1 MKENANNIEISYD
14 LITSN
19 EKLNPKI
26 QIENRLNTE
35 GNNSVI
41 KEKKLSIAD
50 RLLDSTP
57 LKNYQSNKISK
68 SVDKNK
74 RKGKLFKIIN
84 YSYYKNS
91 LGSIPGK
98 TEKILL
104 TDNIIH
110 DRFYGSNSIF
120 NQLYESTPGVGSYN
134 LGCDWILKNKSI
146 KMNGKE
152 QNRFPD
158 SNNYLPSVGDYDID
172 KGNNIQKQRDNLR
185 YNSLYNRDKII
196 FNKSKNTNDSTFFY
210 DPKNLDDIAKSRKHY
225 NFCSYS
231 SRNDF
236 IGTKFPTLFDK
247 INNYPGPG
255 AYFNNEIIK
264 KPKHSFYNKADNES
278 KNDLKTDSLKKLKQL
293 FESSN
298 IIEKK
303 SEIEDKP
310 SFIMKQNGNKR
321 DNKVYNLEDIFKM
334 KNDKEIIINESA
346 ELEKKLRENEK
357 NHSSKNL
364 NFNIK
369 LNKEL
374 NKIKHILGNDNGKPD
389 YFFLSPERWKNKKK
403 SFKVP
408 GPAYYFYYIL

>member
-1 MKENANNIEISYD
+1 MKENTNNIEISYD

-152 QNRFPD
+152 QSRFPD

-369 LNKEL
+369 QNKEL
-374 NKIKHILGNDNGKPD
+374 NKIKNILGNDNGKPD

-408 GPAYYFYYIL
+408 GPAYYFY

>member
-1 MKENANNIEISYD
+1 MKDNTNNFEISYD

-50 RLLDSTP
+50 RIILNSTP
-57 LKNYQSNKISK
+57 LKNYKNNNLIK

-84 YSYYKNS
+84 YSYHKNS

-98 TEKILL
+98 AEKILL
-104 TDNIIH
+104 NDNIVH
-110 DRFYGSNSIF
+110 DRFYGGNSIF
-120 NQLYESTPGVGSYN
+120 NQIYESTPGVGSYN

-146 KMNGKE
+146 KMNGKG

-158 SNNYLPSVGDYDID
+158 SNNYLPSVGEYDLD
-172 KGNNIQKQRDNLR
+172 KGNIIQKERDNLR
-185 YNSLYNRDKII
+185 YNSLYNRSKLI
-196 FNKSKNTNDSTFFY
+196 FNDSKNINDNFCFY
-210 DPKNLDDIAKSRKHY
+210 DPKNLDDISKSRKNY

-247 INNYPGPG
+247 INDNPGPG
-255 AYFNNEIIK
+255 TYFNNEIIQ
-264 KPKHSFYNKADNES
+264 KPKHSYYNNTDNDS
-278 KNDLKTDSLKKLKQL
+278 KNDLKNNNLKKLKLL

-298 IIEKK
+298 LIANK

-357 NHSSKNL
+357 NRSSKNL
-364 NFNIK
+364 SFNIK
-369 LNKEL
+369 QNKEL
-374 NKIKHILGNDNGKPD
+374 NKIKNILGNDNGKPD

-403 SFKVP
+403 TFKVP
-408 GPAYYFYYIL
+408 GPAYYFY

>member
-1 MKENANNIEISYD
+1 MKDNTNNIEISYD

-35 GNNSVI
+35 GNNSEI
-41 KEKKLSIAD
+41 KEKKLSIED
-50 RLLDSTP
+50 KIILNSTP
-57 LKNYQSNKISK
+57 LKYYKSNNLSK

-74 RKGKLFKIIN
+74 RRGKLFKIID
-84 YSYYKNS
+84 YSYYKNA

-104 TDNIIH
+104 NDKIIH

-146 KMNGKE
+146 KMNRKE

-158 SNNYLPSVGDYDID
+158 SNNYLPSVGEYDID
-172 KGNNIQKQRDNLR
+172 KGNKIQKERDNLR
-185 YNSLYNRDKII
+185 YNSLYNRSKII
-196 FNKSKNTNDSTFFY
+196 FNKSKNANDNSFFY
-210 DPKNLDDIAKSRKHY
+210 DPKNLDDISKSRKNY
-225 NFCSYS
+225 NFGSYS

-236 IGTKFPTLFDK
+236 IGIKFPTLFDK

-255 AYFNNEIIK
+255 AYFNNEIIQ
-264 KPKHSFYNKADNES
+264 KPRHSYYNKTDNDS
-278 KNDLKTDSLKKLKQL
+278 KDDLKNDSLKKLKQL

-298 IIEKK
+298 FIMNK
-303 SEIEDKP
+303 SEIKDMP

-334 KNDKEIIINESA
+334 KNEKETIINESA

-357 NHSSKNL
+357 NRSSKNL
-364 NFNIK
+364 KFNIK
-369 LNKEL
+369 LDKEL
-374 NKIKHILGNDNGKPD
+374 NKIKNILGNDNGKPD
-389 YFFLSPERWKNKKK
+389 YFFLSPERWKNRKKT
-403 SFKVP
+403 FKVP
-408 GPAYYFYYIL
+408 GPAYYYY

>member
-1 MKENANNIEISYD
+1 MKENTNNIGVNYD

-50 RLLDSTP
+50 GIILNSSP
-57 LKNYQSNKISK
+57 LKNYKSNKLSK
-68 SVDKNK
+68 SVDKNG

-98 TEKILL
+98 SEKILL
-104 TDNIIH
+104 NDNIVH
-110 DRFYGSNSIF
+110 DRFYGGNSIF

-146 KMNGKE
+146 KMSGKE

-158 SNNYLPSVGDYDID
+158 SNNYLPSVGEYDID
-172 KGNNIQKQRDNLR
+172 KGNRIQKERDNLR
-185 YNSLYNRDKII
+185 YNSLYNRDKILI
-196 FNKSKNTNDSTFFY
+196 NTSKNSNDNFFFY
-210 DPKNLDDIAKSRKHY
+210 DPKNLDDISKMRKNY

-236 IGTKFPTLFDK
+236 IGTKFPTLFDR

-255 AYFNNEIIK
+255 TYFNNEFIQR
-264 KPKHSFYNKADNES
+264 PKHSYYNNTDNDS
-278 KNDLKTDSLKKLKQL
+278 KNDLNNSQKKLKEL
-293 FESSN
+293 FESSKSMMN
-298 IIEKK
+298 K
-303 SEIEDKP
+303 SEIMDKP

-334 KNDKEIIINESA
+334 KNDKEIIINENA

-357 NHSSKNL
+357 NHTSKKL
-364 NFNIK
+364 SFNIK
-369 LNKEL
+369 QSKEL
-374 NKIKHILGNDNGKPD
+374 NKIKNILGNDNGKPD
-389 YFFLSPERWKNKKK
+389 YFYLSPERWKNKKK

-408 GPAYYFYYIL
+408 GPAYYFY

>member
-278 KNDLKTDSLKKLKQL
+278 KSDLKTDSLKKLKQL

-374 NKIKHILGNDNGKPD
+374 NKIKNILGNDNGKPD

-408 GPAYYFYYIL
+408 GPAYYFY